1 MPPTASVAGVL
12 LRRIQTD
19 RTLEGVSHVLVDEV
33 HERDVNEDLLLVFL
47 RELVQSGKRP
57 DLKVSVS
64 FSCFTFA

>member
-1 MPPTASVAGVL
+1 M
-12 LRRIQTD
+12 
-19 RTLEGVSHVLVDEV
+19 LVDEV